1 MPNFR
6 MTLSYDG
13 TRYNGWQRQGNT
25 PDTIQG
31 RLEAVLSD
39 LLAQLVE
46 VAGSGRTDAGVHA
59 RMQTAS
65 FRAKTDLPASELLR
79 QLRARL
85 PGDIGV
91 LTLEETAPR
100 FHARL
105 SCRGKTYV
113 YRIWNSETPN
123 VFERRYVYALPQLLD
138 TAAMQRAAAL
148 LCGTHDYTSFCANRR
163 MKKSAVRTVTAI
175 TVERL
180 GDEVRLTFSGDGFL
194 YHMVRILTGTLLEVG
209 LGQRDAGT
217 MADILAARD
226 RSAAGPTAPARGLI
240 LWETRY
246 AHTPRSRRGETR
258 MKEEC
263 LICGAP
269 LEYLETDVQMQCEIC
284 RKKELA
290 KTRCVNGHYVCS
302 DCHMQGLDSIVE
314 LCLRETACDPVA
326 IVERMMAL
334 PSCHMHGPE
343 HHVMVGAALLTAY
356 HNAGGDIAL
365 SDALM
370 EMLRR
375 GKSVP
380 GGACGFWGACG
391 AGISTGMFVSIISR
405 STPLT
410 DEPFALSH
418 KMTAAALGQIG
429 EIGGP
434 RCCKRDSFLSI
445 LTAIDFVK
453 EHFGIAL
460 QKPEVVCRYAAQNN
474 QCIGKRCPFSA
485 ANH

>member
-1 MPNFR
+1 
-6 MTLSYDG
+6 
-13 TRYNGWQRQGNT
+13 
-25 PDTIQG
+25 
-31 RLEAVLSD
+31 
-39 LLAQLVE
+39 
-46 VAGSGRTDAGVHA
+46 
-59 RMQTAS
+59 
-65 FRAKTDLPASELLR
+65 
-79 QLRARL
+79 
-85 PGDIGV
+85 
-91 LTLEETAPR
+91 
-100 FHARL
+100 
-105 SCRGKTYV
+105 
-113 YRIWNSETPN
+113 
-123 VFERRYVYALPQLLD
+123 
-138 TAAMQRAAAL
+138 
-148 LCGTHDYTSFCANRR
+148 
-163 MKKSAVRTVTAI
+163 
-175 TVERL
+175 
-180 GDEVRLTFSGDGFL
+180 
-194 YHMVRILTGTLLEVG
+194 
-209 LGQRDAGT
+209 
-217 MADILAARD
+217 
-226 RSAAGPTAPARGLI
+226 
-240 LWETRY
+240 
-246 AHTPRSRRGETR
+246 

-290 KTRCVNGHYVCS
+290 KTRCINGHYVCS

-314 LCLRETACDPVA
+314 LCLRETACDPIA

-380 GGACGFWGACG
+380 GG
-391 AGISTGMFVSIISR
+391 
-405 STPLT
+405 
-410 DEPFALSH
+410 
-418 KMTAAALGQIG
+418 
-429 EIGGP
+429 P

-485 ANH
+485 ANRTAK